1 MLDIKRLDHFG
12 VVAGVIKDL
21 GVIELIDRRFEK
33 DDKQNISTGE
43 AVAGMIVNGLGFT
56 QKPMSLTPMFF
67 ENKPLDILFREGILS
82 SHFNRFKLGRALDDL
97 HEYGNEALFSEIAIN
112 ICEQEGIERKYSH
125 LDTTSFSLTGKY
137 LPDSDENE
145 ILITHGHSKDHRPDL
160 KQAVLELVVTQDG
173 GIPFICK
180 CHDGNAS
187 DNIIFKDRVAA
198 FVEQI
203 KMGGQPTII
212 VMDSKGYS
220 KKNAE
225 FLRQIDFITR
235 VPGSFSLEGAMI
247 DQALYLTDRWDQIN
261 DDYKI
266 QSFYLNHLGF
276 DQRWVLVW
284 SKGAF
289 ERAVSSLEKKS
300 KKEKVEIDKQLNKLS
315 KQGFTSKEDALQA
328 FRAIEEKWKYHKVAR
343 IEYEEQIKYAKPG
356 RPTENTPIDRV
367 EIFIKVKVIENT
379 TYILEQQQREACFV
393 LATTIDKKELSDR
406 EILFNYKEQ
415 IKVEGGFRFLKDPL
429 FFASSLFVKKPS
441 RIAGLLMVM
450 TLSLMV
456 YNIAERRMRNEL
468 KSKEETIPNQIGK
481 ATATPT
487 LRWVFQ
493 IFEGINYVKLMVD
506 NKIEY
511 IVDGLT
517 SLHKKILSLFG
528 KTVCGIYQISP
539 I

>member
-12 VVAGVIKDL
+12 VVSGVIKNL
-21 GVIELIDRRFEK
+21 GLIELIDSHFEEN
-33 DDKQNISTGE
+33 DKQNISTGE
-43 AVAGMIVNGLGFT
+43 AVAGMIINGLGFT
-56 QKPMSLTPMFF
+56 QKPLSLTPMFF
-67 ENKPLDILFREGILS
+67 ENKPLDALFREGIS
-82 SHFNRFKLGRALDDL
+82 PSHFNRFKLGRALDDL
-97 HEYGNEALFSEIAIN
+97 HEYGNEALFSKIALN
-112 ICEQEGIERKYSH
+112 ICEQEGIDRKYSH

-145 ILITHGHSKDHRPDL
+145 ILITHGHSKDHRADL

-187 DNIIFKDRVAA
+187 DNIVFKDRVAT
-198 FVEQI
+198 FIERI
-203 KMGGQPTII
+203 KMGDQPTII

-225 FLRQIDFITR
+225 FLQQIEFITR
-235 VPGSFSLEGAMI
+235 VPGSFGIEGAI
-247 DQALYLTDRWDQIN
+247 TDQALYLTDRWDQIN

-276 DQRWVLVW
+276 DQRWVVVW

-289 ERAVSSLEKKS
+289 ERAVSSIEKKS
-300 KKEKVEIDKQLNKLS
+300 KKEKTEIEKQLNKLS
-315 KQGFTSKEDALQA
+315 KQGFANKEDALQA
-328 FRAIEEKWKYHKVAR
+328 FREIEEKWKYHKVEN
-343 IEYEEQIKYAKPG
+343 IEYEEQIKYAKHG
-356 RPTENTPIDRV
+356 RPTVTTPINRV
-367 EIFIKVKVIENT
+367 EIFIKVNVIENT
-379 TYILEQQQREACFV
+379 AYILEQQQRDACFV
-393 LATTIDKKELSDR
+393 LATTADKNKLSDA
-406 EILFNYKEQ
+406 EVLFNYKEQ
-415 IKVEGGFRFLKDPL
+415 SKVEGGFRFLKDPL

-517 SLHKKILSLFG
+517 SLHKKILRLFG
-528 KTVCGIYQISP
+528 KTVCGIYHISP